1 MVPGQGGDTVGG
13 VPAVLMEISMK
24 KSLVALSSILAL
36 SVGFGTAVAQDKTRE
51 QVKAEAKEAAKSPA
65 GKGEAD
71 CAPLDNKSTKTRDQV
86 KAETKE
92 AMKTGQ
98 LSRGDEGCVNPTLAK
113 STKSRAE
120 VKEEGKKAAKSPEG
134 KGEADIKK

>member
-1 MVPGQGGDTVGG
+1 MN
-13 VPAVLMEISMK
+13 
-24 KSLVALSSILAL
+24 KSLVAMSAILAL
-36 SVGFGTAVAQDKTRE
+36 SVGFGSAVAQDKTRE

-71 CAPLDNKSTKTRDQV
+71 CAPMDNKSTKTRDQV

-92 AMKTGQ
+92 AMKSGQ
-98 LSRGDEGCVNPTLAK
+98 LSRGDEGCAKPTPMT

>member
-1 MVPGQGGDTVGG
+1 
-13 VPAVLMEISMK
+13 MK
-24 KSLVALSSILAL
+24 KSLVAMSALLAL
-36 SVGFGTAVAQDKTRE
+36 SVGFGSAVAQDKTRE

-71 CAPLDNKSTKTRDQV
+71 CAPMDNKSTKTRDQV
-86 KAETKE
+86 KAETKD
-92 AMKTGQ
+92 AMKAGQ
-98 LSRGDEGCVNPTLAK
+98 LSRGDEGCAKPTPMT
-113 STKSRAE
+113 STKTRAE